1 VSRRPIAA
9 LAVVAVLAV
18 GVAAGIVLIR
28 DDEQGDAD
36 REASRRAAERACE
49 PAAETAD
56 PGLVLTGSL
65 ALRPVAEVDSPTAAV
80 FVPDGSGD
88 GLLAERD
95 GRVLRIDGGVVT
107 DDVVLDLGA
116 DTMQEGDG
124 GLLGLAYAPGGDWL
138 YTYRADADRDDV
150 LAAFPLD
157 HDGLPEREGAR
168 DLLTVD
174 HPDSLQHHGGG
185 LVVGS
190 DGLLYVGLGDG
201 GGLGD
206 PRENAQDTDTLLG
219 KVLRIDPT
227 PDAADPYR
235 IPPDNPFADGQ
246 DGRPE
251 IWLVGVRNPFRMGLD
266 QATGDLWLGDVG
278 QTCWEEIDHLPTGAE
293 SAGGA
298 NLGWDHV
305 EGSHR
310 FEGGTVPGRRLDPV
324 QEHPHEDGWCSI
336 IAGYVPRDAAVPQLE
351 GRLLY
356 TDYCKGR
363 VLALAVDLVDP
374 GVDRLVDTGLRV
386 ENPIAIV
393 PGPSGRPWVLSL
405 GGTVVEI
412 VGT

>member
-1 VSRRPIAA
+1 MPRRLIAGLA
-9 LAVVAVLAV
+9 AAVVAAAATA
-18 GVAAGIVLIR
+18 GVVATRADEA
-28 DDEQGDAD
+28 DDGN
-36 REASRRAAERACE
+36 REVSRRAADRPCE
-49 PAAETAD
+49 PATSTPA

-65 ALRPVAEVDSPTAAV
+65 ALRPVAQVTSPTAAV
-80 FVPDGSGD
+80 FVPGDSGD

-95 GRVLRIDGGVVT
+95 GRVLRIEAGVVT
-107 DDVVLDLGA
+107 DDVVLDLRA
-116 DTMQEGDG
+116 NTMQEGDG
-124 GLLGLAYAPGGDWL
+124 GLLGLAYAPDGEWL

-150 LAAFPLD
+150 LSAFPLD
-157 HDGLPEREGAR
+157 EGGRPVPDGAR

-174 HPDSLQHHGGG
+174 HPDSLQHHGGA

-227 PDAADPYR
+227 PDASEPYR

-251 IWLVGVRNPFRMGLD
+251 IWLVGLRNPFRMGLD
-266 QATGDLWLGDVG
+266 EATGDLWLGDVG
-278 QTCWEEIDHLPTGAE
+278 QTCWEEIDHLPTGAD

-305 EGSHR
+305 EGTHR
-310 FEGGTVPGRRLDPV
+310 FEGGAVPGRRLDPV
-324 QEHPHEDGWCSI
+324 QEHAHEEGWCGI
-336 IAGYVPRDAAVPQLE
+336 IAGYVPHGGAVPVLE

-356 TDYCKGR
+356 TDYCKGQ

-374 GVDRLVDTGLRV
+374 GVERLVDTGLRA

-393 PGPSGRPWVLSL
+393 PGPAGRPWVLSL
-405 GGTVVEI
+405 DGSVSEI